1 MTLLLTF
8 VLTLAVLQG
17 ARAPVNHAAHATCEI
32 HGSVTEQGTRTPIG
46 HALVQLHSG
55 EPDRDELSAETDD
68 QGRYEFVDVPPGTYH
83 ATALAGNFRGTYVAA
98 DMPMRKQDEP
108 LLLRPGE
115 RRTNVDFELAR
126 ASAIGVRVVDEW
138 NIALATVHITA
149 TPAGAVTGGFSEN
162 RGTDDRGWVRLFGLI
177 PGRYRICAEAPDRSM
192 WMEPVSRNGFLRTCY
207 PSTTSEADAELVEV
221 GPSGPSE
228 IQIQMRRGRMFTVSG
243 IAIDASGNPVP
254 EARIEFSTYTAT
266 SAASGG
272 TATRADGQFT
282 VGPVLPGDYGIEASF
297 GANAFDEQRRAF
309 QSVFQAVHVDAEDI
323 NGLVL
328 AMVKGVDVAGRVTI
342 DDSADKFPELPV
354 GLTIWAVREDVT
366 LPQMAGARSESVRGD
381 RSFVLQGLTGPRKL
395 DVVGLPRGWYV
406 KSIRY
411 GQLEIA
417 DVATEFKSDDRQ
429 LELVISRRGATVS
442 GRATRD
448 DGQPSIGGVAVMF
461 SADPAHWNWSEPT
474 TSRLS
479 ADGTFT
485 LGPRRAGDYFV
496 VALDSDQ
503 VVREGSTRELFARLA
518 RVAERITLTENE
530 QRTLDLR
537 IVHLK

>member
-1 MTLLLTF
+1 
-8 VLTLAVLQG
+8 
-17 ARAPVNHAAHATCEI
+17 
-32 HGSVTEQGTRTPIG
+32 
-46 HALVQLHSG
+46 
-55 EPDRDELSAETDD
+55 
-68 QGRYEFVDVPPGTYH
+68 
-83 ATALAGNFRGTYVAA
+83 
-98 DMPMRKQDEP
+98 
-108 LLLRPGE
+108 
-115 RRTNVDFELAR
+115 
-126 ASAIGVRVVDEW
+126 
-138 NIALATVHITA
+138 
-149 TPAGAVTGGFSEN
+149 
-162 RGTDDRGWVRLFGLI
+162 
-177 PGRYRICAEAPDRSM
+177 
-192 WMEPVSRNGFLRTCY
+192 
-207 PSTTSEADAELVEV
+207 
-221 GPSGPSE
+221 
-228 IQIQMRRGRMFTVSG
+228 MFTVSG

-496 VALDSDQ
+496 VALDSDR
-503 VVREGSTRELFARLA
+503 VVREGSTRELFARLS